1 MKRKAVVVLAFTC
14 VLTPTDLALAQ
25 EAAGS
30 GGTPAVPV
38 EPEGGSPSDVRS
50 ADERL
55 QRSYRRWRRT
65 LRRYGV
71 WHGRDLLAAAQSA
84 ERPPGAGQL
93 RTSIRRMKLRFQR
106 FLQTAEGRAVRFLFK
121 VRRIPA
127 WGRGR
132 LRSIAACESGGN
144 PRAVGGGGVYRGMY
158 QFSFSTWRAVGGSGD
173 PAAAP
178 RSEQTWRAW
187 LLLSRH
193 GAGHWPVCG

>member
-1 MKRKAVVVLAFTC
+1 MKGKAVIVLAFAC
-14 VLTPTDLALAQ
+14 ALTPTDLALA
-25 EAAGS
+25 EEPAGS
-30 GGTPAVPV
+30 GGTPVAPV
-38 EPEGGSPSDVRS
+38 EPEGSPSDVRP

-71 WHGRDLLAAAQSA
+71 QYGRDLLAAAQSA
-84 ERPPGAGQL
+84 ERPPPSAEEL
-93 RTSIRRMKLRFQR
+93 RLSIRRMKLRLQH
-106 FLQTAEGRAVRFLFK
+106 FLETAEGRAVRFLLK
-121 VRRIPA
+121 VRRIPD
-127 WGRGR
+127 WGRSR

-144 PRAVGGGGVYRGMY
+144 PRAVGGGGIYRGMY
-158 QFSFSTWRAVGGSGD
+158 QFSFSTWHAVGGSGD